1 MSRIVNWSN
10 GQLVREPL
18 GVRAIRRIDQLTKQM
33 SLFIAVHVDEARC
46 RKGQPCTACIAVCPV
61 SIFEGSN
68 GLAGVVEAHED
79 ECILCDL
86 CLRRCPTDAIVIH
99 KLYSGE
105 VLTTASPQGGGR

>member
-1 MSRIVNWSN
+1 MTN
-10 GQLVREPL
+10 P
-18 GVRAIRRIDQLTKQM
+18 M

-68 GLAGVVEAHED
+68 GLAGAVGAYED

-86 CLRRCPTDAIVIH
+86 CLQRCPTDAITIH

-105 VLTTASPQGGGR
+105 VLTNASPQGSGRWGRGEKALGIGEGRHGNDI

>member
-1 MSRIVNWSN
+1 MTS
-10 GQLVREPL
+10 
-18 GVRAIRRIDQLTKQM
+18 QM

-68 GLAGVVEAHED
+68 GLAAVVAEHED

-86 CLRRCPTDAIVIH
+86 CLQRCPTDAIAIR
-99 KLYSGE
+99 KLYADE
-105 VLTTASPQGGGR
+105 VLTTASPQGSGR